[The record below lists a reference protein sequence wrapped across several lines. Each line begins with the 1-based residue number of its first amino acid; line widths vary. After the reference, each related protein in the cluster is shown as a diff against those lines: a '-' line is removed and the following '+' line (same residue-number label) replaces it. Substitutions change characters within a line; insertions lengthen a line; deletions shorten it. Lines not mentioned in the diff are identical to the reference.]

1 MGYDLVFCAT
11 TIQLVVIYKSKRL
24 EELFGT
30 QQETKRIFSTPP
42 GPLHHVAYYRNN
54 SAATITT

>member
-11 TIQLVVIYKSKRL
+11 TVQLVVIYKSKRL

-42 GPLHHVAYYRNN
+42 GPLHHVAYYGYN